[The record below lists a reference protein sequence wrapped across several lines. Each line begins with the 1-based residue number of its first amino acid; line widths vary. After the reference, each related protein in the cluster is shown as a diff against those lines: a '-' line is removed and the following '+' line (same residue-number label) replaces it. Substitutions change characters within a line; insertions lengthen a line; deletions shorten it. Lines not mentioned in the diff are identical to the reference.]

1 VASALRPQPVKYA
14 THQILSMSARAWA
27 LSVFLSLMLS
37 FTTNSICAPV
47 TPARQLRDV
56 EYSRVDGISL
66 RLDAS
71 LPASAGPTAAAI
83 IVHGGGWTRGDRR
96 IDVQPLFKPL
106 TDAGFAWFSISYRLA
121 TDITQFGIAVDDVEQ
136 AVRFVKTHAGEFN
149 IDPNRIALIGESA
162 GGQLAALAALRA
174 GPDASVRAVVAL
186 YTPTDLISLFQDST
200 FIPAQIRN
208 GVRGTPWEHLIVAG
222 LSRLSPIEN
231 VRRDMPPF
239 LLIHGTADSLVPFA
253 QSTQMCAR
261 MRQMGASCEIYPVEG
276 AGHGVRWWE
285 SSSRLATGYKHKMVH
300 WLEEELGY
308 GPPDGR
314 DRACCEKDILHSTE

>member
-1 VASALRPQPVKYA
+1 
-14 THQILSMSARAWA
+14 MCARTWA
-27 LSVFLSLMLS
+27 FSIFFSLMLS
-37 FTTNSICAPV
+37 LTTSSVCPPV

-56 EYSRVDGISL
+56 EYSRVDGKSL

-71 LPASAGPTAAAI
+71 VPTSAGPTAAAI

-121 TDITQFGIAVDDVEQ
+121 TDITQFGVAVDDVEQ
-136 AVRFVKTHAGEFN
+136 AVRFVKTHAGEFDV
-149 IDPNRIALIGESA
+149 DPNRIALIGESA
-162 GGQLAALAALRA
+162 GGQLAAMAALRS
-174 GPDASVRAVVAL
+174 GPEASVRAVVAL
-186 YTPTDLISLFQDST
+186 STPTDLISLFQHST

-208 GVRGTPWEHLIVAG
+208 GVRGTPWESLIVAG
-222 LSRLSPIEN
+222 LSQLSPIEN

-253 QSTQMCAR
+253 QSTRMCAR
-261 MRQMGASCEIYPVEG
+261 MRKAGASCEVYPVEG

-285 SSSRLATGYKHKMVH
+285 SHSHLATSYKYKMVR
-300 WLEEELGY
+300 WLEAELG
-308 GPPDGR
+308 
-314 DRACCEKDILHSTE
+314 